1 MADAYGKDEYA
12 GRLLDEMIRLVSAES
27 FEPKLVIERFA
38 VPRSE
43 AILRV
48 PRLCARRVTRAPTP
62 SIKNTGPA
70 RKNMIMP
77 LPLLQSDS
85 MRLGTIDYA
94 VLALYFLVIFAIGW
108 HFSRKERTTTDYFL
122 ASRNVAW
129 WAIGASLFSSNI
141 GSEHFIGLAGQGASS
156 GMAAG
161 HYEWLASLIILFLGW
176 VFVPFYL
183 RSNVYTMPE
192 FLERRYNGACRTYL
206 AGISLVAY
214 LFTKISVS
222 IFAGAIV
229 LKAVLG
235 WGMVESSLAL
245 VIATGIYTVAGGLS
259 AVIYTEVI
267 QTVIL
272 VAGAL
277 LLTFI
282 GLDRVGGWSG
292 LHAAVPED
300 YFHMMKPVTDKT
312 FPWTGIFFGAPI
324 LGIWYWCTDQVIVQR
339 VLAAKDISNA
349 KGGTVVAGF
358 LKILPVFMLI
368 GPGMIAYAL
377 YPDEM
382 KVNSDAA
389 FPTMVVRLMP
399 TGLQGV
405 MVAAMLAALM
415 ASKAAVFNSSST
427 IFTMDFYKKIRPAA
441 SDRRLINV
449 GRIATV
455 IMVGLSLLWIP
466 FMGRISS
473 QLWTYLQ
480 SVQAYISPPI
490 AAVFLLGVF
499 WKRINGQGAIVSL
512 LVGFALGAIR
522 FILEIAYA
530 GALPGGFLGFYV
542 GINFLHFAAL
552 MFAICVV
559 TLVTVSLL
567 TPPPEASRVNGLTF
581 QTIKEKIAMGEVESK
596 GLMELPAEEETPSQ
610 RR

>member
-1 MADAYGKDEYA
+1 
-12 GRLLDEMIRLVSAES
+12 
-27 FEPKLVIERFA
+27 
-38 VPRSE
+38 
-43 AILRV
+43 
-48 PRLCARRVTRAPTP
+48 
-62 SIKNTGPA
+62 
-70 RKNMIMP
+70 MP
-77 LPLLQSDS
+77 LPLLQSDVT
-85 MRLGTIDYA
+85 RLATLDYV

-108 HFSRKERTTTDYFL
+108 YFSRKERTTTDYFL

-161 HYEWLASLIILFLGW
+161 HYEWLASIIVLILGW

-183 RSNVYTMPE
+183 RSNIYTMPE
-192 FLERRYNGACRTYL
+192 FLERRYSGACRMYL
-206 AGISLVAY
+206 AGISLIAY

-235 WGMVESSLAL
+235 WDMVKSSLAL
-245 VIATGIYTVAGGLS
+245 VIATGIYTVAGGLA

-277 LLTFI
+277 ILTYV
-282 GLDRVGGWSG
+282 GLNEVGGWSE
-292 LHAAVPED
+292 LRAAVPAD

-339 VLAAKDISNA
+339 VLAAKDVGNA
-349 KGGTVVAGF
+349 RGGTIVAGF

-368 GPGMIAYAL
+368 VPGMISRAL
-377 YPDEM
+377 YPQEM
-382 KVNSDAA
+382 AADSNAA
-389 FPTMVVRLMP
+389 FPTLVVRLMP
-399 TGLQGV
+399 AGLQGV

-415 ASKAAVFNSSST
+415 AS
-427 IFTMDFYKKIRPAA
+427 MDFYKKLRPDA

-449 GRIATV
+449 GRVATV
-455 IMVGLSLLWIP
+455 IMVILSLLWIP
-466 FMGRISS
+466 FMSRISS
-473 QLWTYLQ
+473 ELWTYLQ

-499 WKRINGQGAIVSL
+499 WKRINGQGAIVAL
-512 LVGFALGAIR
+512 LVGFALGAAR
-522 FILEIAYA
+522 FILEIYYKGVA
-530 GALPGGFLGFYV
+530 PEGGFLGFYV
-542 GINFLHFAAL
+542 GVNFLHFAAL
-552 MFAICVV
+552 MFAVCVAA
-559 TLVTVSLL
+559 LVIVSLL
-567 TPPPEASRVNGLTF
+567 TPAPEPSKVNGLTF
-581 QTIKEKIAMGEVESK
+581 QTVKEKIAMSEVESK
-596 GLMELPAEEETPSQ
+596 SILAVPAEEETPLQ
-610 RR
+610 RRVNTALALLLVATVISLWVYFA